1 MIAMVFHKQYVRQ
14 QQKVTSLD
22 LQERCVA
29 VNKPKCNKTFITT
42 NTKACTLASNPVTKW
57 LMLAEHAIHCL

>member
-14 QQKVTSLD
+14 QQKLTSLD

-29 VNKPKCNKTFITT
+29 ANKPKCNKTFITT
-42 NTKACTLASNPVTKW
+42 NKSLHINIQSSD
-57 LMLAEHAIHCL
+57 